1 MSQFFISCKESRIEN
16 NKSFYGCF
24 YLGPFEPSQSI
35 TIANALRRT
44 LLSELYGLGIVSV
57 EIEGANHEYSS
68 LPGVKDSVLDILL
81 NLKEIV
87 LKKTIKNFK
96 PQIGY
101 LRVRGPGVVRASHLR
116 LPPFIQ
122 SVDPDQYIATLA
134 DNGFLNMKFIIQ
146 YGNKWLSPRNSLSGI
161 YAQPSDNKEDKEDIK
176 NIKNTNND
184 ENIFNLHLK
193 KRRLI
198 LKKLKQ
204 IGITSSNL
212 YIKMFSQSAGF
223 FQGAAFQ
230 GSNRKTVPGCVSKN
244 YKKKINIP
252 KLNIAAPF
260 NKKYSAIN
268 LKNASGAV
276 TFKKLSKSIEKA
288 ILAQKGTAPAVGPFP
303 QKNSN
308 KKIAAALKGSALKK
322 YNFESKQSKLRKES
336 KLKINSSLNFMAEP
350 SKLKTIFF
358 NANPLTIDAVFNP
371 INKVNYIIEIN
382 DFKTAASKMQT
393 SYEISEL
400 YEMLKTTNSIKTRN
414 LAPSSKKIDTHLK
427 NYMQTQLI
435 KEQQLNAS
443 SFKTDN
449 ATSEELES
457 VLEIKRQINTLK
469 KDTIKHNITLEIWT
483 NGSIHPRDAL
493 YQGFKN
499 LIKLFAKL
507 KKINSFVGD
516 SFYPL
521 QSNTIGMVKENKN
534 SPVDVFYGETVR
546 QSLAKYAE
554 SNINNKITTN
564 NDYPLKKELPFA
576 SQKNVNMHKPLLK
589 KIKMGEIN
597 TTFLKDLLPLN
608 DTSFLS
614 TYVDPKL
621 KNYYLTSFFGKTALP
636 KQQGDCLTATNDFSD
651 GDCLTKA
658 VAATSVK
665 KTKTPYELAYAKST
679 DSLNSNN
686 FERFA
691 QADIGML
698 NLSLR
703 SYTCLK
709 RLGINSIEELLSLSQ
724 NNQLKLNILKS
735 DSTKFITGEEVAAA
749 LEGSALKKKLGNV
762 SLKEIQKSLEK
773 LDLYFKI

>member
-1 MSQFFISCKESRIEN
+1 MVYKNLKKYMSQFFISCKESRIEN

-161 YAQPSDNKEDKEDIK
+161 YAQSSDNKEDKEDKEDIK

-223 FQGAAFQ
+223 FQGTALQA
-230 GSNRKTVPGCVSKN
+230 SNRKKVPGCVSKN
-244 YKKKINIP
+244 YKKKRNIP
-252 KLNIAAPF
+252 KLNIAVPF

-268 LKNASGAV
+268 LKNAS

-288 ILAQKGTAPAVGPFP
+288 ILAQKGTAPALGQSP

-308 KKIAAALKGSALKK
+308 QKIKK

-336 KLKINSSLNFMAEP
+336 KLKFNSSLNFMAEP

-414 LAPSSKKIDTHLK
+414 LAPSSKKIDTDLK

-469 KDTIKHNITLEIWT
+469 KDTIKHNITLEVWT

-534 SPVDVFYGETVR
+534 
-546 QSLAKYAE
+546 
-554 SNINNKITTN
+554 
-564 NDYPLKKELPFA
+564 NDYPLKKELPLA

-621 KNYYLTSFFGKTALP
+621 KNYYLTYFFGKTPLD

-658 VAATSVK
+658 GAAPSVK
-665 KTKTPYELAYAKST
+665 KTKKNYELADAKST

-735 DSTKFITGEEVAAA
+735 DSTKFITGEEVATA
-749 LEGSALKKKLGNV
+749 LQGSALKKKLGNV
-762 SLKEIQKSLEK
+762 SLKEIEKSLEK